1 MIAKPTENELI
12 AQCVEAI
19 DSTGFAQKIVNYIA
33 HLVQFDCAVI
43 LGCRAHKHPIYLY
56 DSIDTRR
63 ELLFQRYL
71 TNSFINDPFYIEL
84 SKSGHEGVYRLVDI
98 SANKDLA
105 AYTQYQQQFYNETGW
120 VDELSISVRTDESR
134 WIVIYLGFLESKQ
147 RFSAAQKSTLIA
159 HFSLIKALCRQH
171 WGNNLLLLGPLTTTA
186 TGQLIERGLATFAN
200 EQLTT
205 RERQIAMLLVQG
217 CDSNDIAKQLNI
229 TLGTVKNHRKRIYAQ
244 LKVSSLSEFF
254 QLFLNHLITSE

>member
-1 MIAKPTENELI
+1 MIAKSSENELI

-19 DSTGFAQKIVNYIA
+19 SSTGFAQKIVNYIA
-33 HLVQFDCAVI
+33 HLVPFDCAVI
-43 LGCRAHKHPIYLY
+43 LGCRANKHPIYLY
-56 DSIDTRR
+56 DSIATRR

-84 SKSGHEGVYRLVDI
+84 SKKGHEGVYRLVDI
-98 SANKDLA
+98 TASKDLA

-120 VDELSISVRTDESR
+120 VDELSISVRIDEHR
-134 WIVIYLGFLESKQ
+134 WIVIYLGLLENKQ
-147 RFSAAQKSTLIA
+147 RFSAIQKNKLTA
-159 HFSLIKALCRQH
+159 HFNLIKALCRQH
-171 WGNNLLLLGPLTTTA
+171 WGSQLLLLGPLNSSA
-186 TGQLIERGLATFAN
+186 TGQLIERGLATFAS
-200 EQLTT
+200 EQLTP

-217 CDSNDIAKQLNI
+217 CDSNDIATQLNI

-254 QLFLNHLITSE
+254 QLFLNHLITSQ